1 MEPPTPPPHAVM
13 EVDLLSRLTANH
25 LFLGQIEPF
34 RATILALRSRNPDLA
49 RSILQTIVESGGR
62 YETILFSSNSSPALL
77 TYLCTLELLQFNDP
91 TSRVWS
97 FDSSTLRL
105 RAEFLLYV
113 QIITSRVLESK
124 RVIDN
129 LGQNEMDITNLD
141 SITTDGM
148 GTSGYDSKERLEESR
163 GDASGASISD
173 IDSKQ
178 QFSES
183 KGDPTEMDV
192 NALDSRTENLAEKDV
207 ASTKHWDFQECLR
220 VLSKMSEVGFKR
232 LRPDL
237 IDLDVKESEEEGT
250 SGSTLEI
257 EEDEMVCL
265 RGVILE
271 NADIFQALC
280 ENISKQVKWVQEN
293 DGGDDSGLASSPTVQ
308 EEGVKAL
315 KLIQRYVQTVHLD
328 AMKECLKEG
337 DNDGAMSHIQFLH
350 FDYGVEE
357 ADYRMVL
364 QDLLK
369 RGLSGRTT
377 YDDTWL
383 SMRTKLLSVYENALS
398 SNSIRLVHMIQS
410 IQEELLSEE
419 IETHKVLNGSQIP
432 PPLARLL
439 SFITQ
444 MPPDSSTDQMTSSF
458 KSAISACMRDM
469 YHYARVSGLHVLECV
484 MDVALSAVKREQ
496 LQEAS
501 NILSLYPQLQP
512 LVAVMGWDLLPGKTD
527 MRRKLMQLLWTSKS
541 QILRLEE
548 SPLYGN
554 KSDEVSCVEHLC
566 DFLCY
571 QLDLA
576 SFVACVNSGQSWS
589 LKSSLLLSGKGN
601 NTEFENQ
608 DLQLDPFV
616 ENLVLERLSIHSP
629 LRVLFDVVPDIRFQD
644 AIELFSMQPITSNLA
659 AWKRM
664 KDVELMH
671 MRYAMESAVLTL
683 RAMGNSKNNEVKSY
697 QLALNYLKDL
707 KIHLEAVSNIP
718 RKIMMVNIIISL
730 LHLDDLSADSS
741 SPSPPP
747 RHADTSVESD
757 GHFCSNEEGNMM
769 VVSFT
774 GGLLDILRQN
784 LPSGVT
790 EQEIAIDGN
799 APTDGRQALEWRISK
814 AKSFIED
821 WEWRLSILQS
831 LLPLSDRQWKWE
843 EASTVL
849 RAAPSKLLN
858 LCMQRAKYD
867 IGEEAVNRF
876 SLTPEDKAT
885 LELAEWVDGAFK
897 RASAADA
904 VSRAADETSVVQDL
918 DFSTLRSQLGP
929 LIAAQVML
937 SEIYPGRAPKMG
949 ATYWDQIYEIGIIS
963 VIKRLLKRLQEL
975 LEQDKFPVLQSLLTG
990 DLINTKIFQKQVHR
1004 ERALSMLHQMIQDA
1018 HMGKRQFLSGKLHN
1032 LARAIADEEYERE
1045 YMRGDNSYTD
1055 DKDGVVGLGLRPMRV
1070 TSSVDKSTGT
1080 STSYDSEK
1088 RIYGPL
1094 TSKATT
1100 YLSQFILHIAAIGD
1114 IVDGTDT
1121 THDFNYFSLIY
1132 EWPKDLLTRLVFD
1145 RGSTD
1150 AAAKVSEIM
1159 SADFVHQVISACV
1172 PPIYPPRSGHGWADI
1187 AVIPT
1192 CPKSSSEGKLLSP
1205 SSKEAKPSSYCP
1217 SSATPGVPL
1226 YPLQLDVV
1234 KHLVKLSPVRAVLA
1248 CVFGNCILYGGND
1261 YSSAMS
1267 GSLND
1272 GLVQKNDSDRLF
1284 FEFAL
1289 DQSERFPTLNRWIQM
1304 QTNLHRVSE
1313 VAVSGDQMI
1322 NDGSEGKMSVKRF
1335 REHDSDSD
1343 LEHDE
1348 LAVGA
1353 TTSFSA
1359 LTDTTTESGIWH
1371 DARSEASE
1379 IDTTVF
1385 LSFGWENEKPYEKAV
1400 ERLIDEGKLVDALA
1414 LSDRCLRDGAS
1425 DHLLKLLIEREEE
1438 NHTVFNNTNFRIPS
1452 NSWQYCR
1459 RLKDKQLAA
1468 TLALKYLDR
1477 WELDAALDVLTMC
1490 HCHLLENDP
1499 HKNQVVLRRQALMR
1513 YSHILSADD
1522 RYNSW
1527 QEVEEECKEDPE
1539 GLALRLAE
1547 KGAVSAA
1554 LEVAESAGLSIDL
1567 RRELQG
1573 RQLVKLLT
1581 ADPITGGGPAEAS
1594 RFLSSLR
1601 DSADALRVAMGAMQQ
1616 LPNLRSKQLLV
1627 HFFLKRKDSNLNEPE
1642 LSKLNLWALG
1652 LRVLAILPL
1661 PWQQRCSSLHEH
1673 PQLILEVLLM
1683 RKQLHSA
1690 SLILKE
1696 FPSLRDNNKIF
1707 KYAGKA
1713 IAVTISPPRRES
1725 RIQVSGPKAKQK
1737 SGTPTKSSFSNSLS
1751 NLQKEARR
1759 AFSWTPRNNAEK
1771 TAPKDV
1777 QRKRKGSGLSQT
1789 ERANW
1794 EAMAGIQE
1802 DRIVDGGQDRLPSVS
1817 IAEQWMLTG
1826 DFTKDESVRF
1836 AHNYESA
1843 PDIILFKELL
1853 SLCSDES
1860 TSAKGA
1866 LDLCVNQMR
1875 AVLSSETLPE
1885 NASMET
1891 IGRAYHATETF
1902 LQGLQYAKSQLRKL
1916 SMGNDYSVLVTEDT
1930 SSDAGSSSIGSQ
1942 STDEISET
1950 LSQADTWLRRAEL
1963 LQSLLGYGIAA
1974 SLDDIADQESSGRL
1988 RDRLILE
1995 ERYSM
2000 AVYTCKKCKIDAF
2013 AVWNAW
2019 GLALI
2024 KMEHY
2029 AQARVKFKQALQLY
2043 KDDPAPV
2050 IQDIINTIEGGP
2062 PADVSSVRSMYDHL
2076 AKSAPAILDDSLS
2089 ADSYLNVLYM
2099 PSTFPRSERSRRSQE
2114 SSTENPSNGSEFEDD
2129 IPRSNLDTIRY
2140 LECVNYLQ
2148 EFTREHL
2155 LDFMFKHGHYKD
2167 ACMLF
2172 FPEHSV
2178 PPPPQQ
2184 SSTSS
2189 QKPDPLSTDYG
2200 SIDDLCDLCVGY
2212 GAMSVLEE
2220 VMASRMLSD
2229 DVAVRQYTGAAITR
2243 VIGNDHVAAGLC
2255 CIQLFVNSS
2264 VIDEAIKHLENAK
2277 MHFDEALSARY
2288 KIGGSTKVVTKGV
2301 RGKTASQK
2309 LTEEGLIKF
2318 SARVSMQVDVI
2329 KSFNDTDGPQW
2340 KYSLF
2345 GNPNDPETF
2354 RRRCEIAETLV
2365 EKNFDLAFQVIY
2377 EFKLSAVDIYAG
2389 VASSLADRKKG
2400 GQLTEFFRNI
2410 KGTIEDDDW
2419 DQVLGAAINVYANKH
2434 KERPDRLIDMLTS
2447 SHRKVLACVVC
2458 GRLKS
2463 AFQIA
2468 SRSGSVADV
2477 QYVAHQALHANALPV
2492 LDMCKQWLAQYMR
2505 KGREVINLLLLYNQ
2519 KKEFSTICGHVLS
2532 LSGLFFLK
2540 IRSLRANHICL
2551 IKANMETFNMIFA
2564 FLSTF
2569 KSSTHFNMSSKLF
2582 LFGIDN
2588 FHHSPI
2594 LVVNLPLGAAGK
2606 IQESLF
2612 EFKDIFE
2619 IISAILDS
2627 SSRSAPSLILRLL
2640 GQSVISITHLSF
2652 TVLFLRDSSAY
2663 NRGNF
2668 SFRTPI
2674 SAHLSNQNLVLL
2686 PSPILTCIRVFKSRP
2701 TLFRLLILKRILLQ
2715 MLFWVFFVLFMS

>member
-1 MEPPTPPPHAVM
+1 MESHAGM
-13 EVDLLSRLTANH
+13 ETDLLSRLAANH

-49 RSILQTIVESGGR
+49 RSILQTVVANGGR
-62 YETILFSSNSSPALL
+62 YETILFGTNSSPALL
-77 TYLCTLELLQFNDP
+77 TYICTLELLQFNDA

-113 QIITSRVLESK
+113 QIITSRVLESE
-124 RVIDN
+124 RGNGN
-129 LGQNEMDITNLD
+129 LGQNELDIANSD
-141 SITTDGM
+141 SFRDF
-148 GTSGYDSKERLEESR
+148 DSQEKLKDSR
-163 GDASGASISD
+163 GDTDGTGISD
-173 IDSKQ
+173 VDSKQ
-178 QFSES
+178 QISET
-183 KGDPTEMDV
+183 KGDTSE
-192 NALDSRTENLAEKDV
+192 NALDSST
-207 ASTKHWDFQECLR
+207 STKYRDFEECLG
-220 VLSKMSEVGFKR
+220 VLNKISEVGFKR

-237 IDLDVKESEEEGT
+237 VELETRESEEEGT
-250 SGSTLEI
+250 SGLEM
-257 EEDEMVCL
+257 EEGEMMCL

-271 NADIFQALC
+271 NAVIFEALC
-280 ENISKQVKWVQEN
+280 ENIAKQIKWVQEN
-293 DGGDDSGLASSPTVQ
+293 DGGDDSGLFVSPTAQ
-308 EEGVKAL
+308 EEGRDEDVKVL
-315 KLIQRYVQTVHLD
+315 KLIQRCVQMVHLD

-337 DNDGAMSHIQFLH
+337 DNDGALSHIQFLR
-350 FDYGVEE
+350 FDYGVDE

-369 RGLSGRTT
+369 RVFSGMVA
-377 YDDTWL
+377 YDNTWL
-383 SMRTKLLSVYENALS
+383 STRSKLLSIYEKALS
-398 SNSIRLVHMIQS
+398 SNSTNLVHMIQS
-410 IQEELLSEE
+410 IQEELLSDE
-419 IETHKVLNGSQIP
+419 IESHKVSNGNQIP

-439 SFITQ
+439 TAQ
-444 MPPDSSTDQMTSSF
+444 MAPGDQTSSL
-458 KSAISACMRDM
+458 KLAISACMRDM
-469 YHYARVSGLHVLECV
+469 YHYARISGLHVLQCV

-541 QILRLEE
+541 QSLRLEE
-548 SPLYGN
+548 SSLYGN
-554 KSDEVSCVEHLC
+554 KSDEVSYVEHLC

-589 LKSSLLLSGKGN
+589 LKSSLLLSGKGH
-601 NTEFENQ
+601 TELENQ
-608 DLQLDPFV
+608 DFQLDAFV

-629 LRVLFDVVPDIRFQD
+629 LRVLFDVVPNIRFQD
-644 AIELFSMQPITSNLA
+644 AIELFSMQPITSNFA

-671 MRYAMESAVLTL
+671 MRYAMESAVLSQGS
-683 RAMGNSKNNEVKSY
+683 MGNSKNNEVKSY
-697 QLALNYLKDL
+697 QMALCYLKDL
-707 KIHLEAVSNIP
+707 KIHLEAINNIP

-730 LHLDDLSADSS
+730 LHMDDLSRELSS
-741 SPSPPP
+741 SPPPTTHP
-747 RHADTSVESD
+747 DTSEEIGD
-757 GHFCSNEEGNMM
+757 PCTNEEGNNM
-769 VVSFT
+769 VISFT
-774 GGLLDILRQN
+774 GRLLNILRQN
-784 LPSGVT
+784 LPLSVT
-790 EQEIAIDGN
+790 DQGIANDGN
-799 APTDGRQALEWRISK
+799 VPTDGKRALEWRISK
-814 AKSFIED
+814 ARSFIED
-821 WEWRLSILQS
+821 WEWRLSILQN

-876 SLTPEDKAT
+876 SLPPEDKAT
-885 LELAEWVDGAFK
+885 LELVEWVDGAFK
-897 RASAADA
+897 KASAADA
-904 VSRAADETSVVQDL
+904 VSRAADETSVVQEL

-929 LIAAQVML
+929 LIATILCIDVAAASSRSSTLSQKLLDQAQVML

-949 ATYWDQIYEIGIIS
+949 ATYWDQIYEIAIIS
-963 VIKRLLKRLQEL
+963 VAKRLLKRLQEL
-975 LEQDKFPVLQSLLTG
+975 LEHEKFPVLQALLTG
-990 DLINTKIFQKQVHR
+990 DLINISSKDFQRQGH
-1004 ERALSMLHQMIQDA
+1004 RALAMLHQMIEDA

-1032 LARAIADEEYERE
+1032 LARAIADEENERE
-1045 YMRGDNSYTD
+1045 SRRAESFYH
-1055 DKDGVVGLGLRPMRV
+1055 DKDALNHDKNGVLGLGLRPV
-1070 TSSVDKSTGT
+1070 SQQSSGGEKSTA
-1080 STSYDSEK
+1080 STSYDVKDAEK

-1100 YLSQFILHIAAIGD
+1100 YLSQFILYIAAIGD

-1150 AAAKVSEIM
+1150 AAAKVAEIM
-1159 SADFVHQVISACV
+1159 SADFVHEVISACV

-1192 CPKSSSEGKLLSP
+1192 CPKSNSECKVLSP

-1248 CVFGNCILYGGND
+1248 CVFGSCILYGGGDSTILN
-1261 YSSAMS
+1261 
-1267 GSLND
+1267 SLNEGSMMKRD
-1272 GLVQKNDSDRLF
+1272 ADRLF

-1313 VAVSGDQMI
+1313 VAVTAEHTV
-1322 NDGSEGKMSVKRF
+1322 NEEAKTSVKRF

-1343 LEHDE
+1343 LELDD
-1348 LAVGA
+1348 LAVGPTISVLPE
-1353 TTSFSA
+1353 TTN
-1359 LTDTTTESGIWH
+1359 ESDIWQ
-1371 DARSEASE
+1371 DSPKSETIE

-1400 ERLIDEGKLVDALA
+1400 ERLMEEGKLMDALA

-1438 NHTVFNNTNFRIPS
+1438 DHTVYNRSGHSTFRIPS
-1452 NSWQYCR
+1452 NSWQYCL
-1459 RLKDKQLAA
+1459 RLKNKQLAA
-1468 TLALKYLDR
+1468 TLALKYMHR
-1477 WELDAALDVLTMC
+1477 WELNAALDVLTMC

-1499 HKNQVVLRRQALMR
+1499 CKSEVVLRRQALMR
-1513 YSHILSADD
+1513 YSHIISADE

-1527 QEVEEECKEDPE
+1527 QEVEAECKEDPE

-1547 KGAVSAA
+1547 KGAISAA
-1554 LEVAESAGLSIDL
+1554 LEVAESAGLSIEL

-1601 DSADALRVAMGAMQQ
+1601 DSEDALPVAMGAMQQ

-1627 HFFLKRKDSNLNEPE
+1627 HFFLKRKDSNLTKPE
-1642 LSKLNLWALG
+1642 LSRLNLWALG
-1652 LRVLAILPL
+1652 LRVLALLPL
-1661 PWQQRCSSLHEH
+1661 PWQQRCSALHEH
-1673 PQLILEVLLM
+1673 PQLIVEVLLM
-1683 RKQLHSA
+1683 RKQLQSA
-1690 SLILKE
+1690 SMILKE
-1696 FPSLRDNNKIF
+1696 FPLLRDNNKILT
-1707 KYAGKA
+1707 YAAKA
-1713 IAVTISPPRRES
+1713 ISVTISPPRRES
-1725 RIQVSGPKAKQK
+1725 RIQVSGPKTKQK
-1737 SGTPTKSSFSNSLS
+1737 SGTPTRSSFSNSLS

-1759 AFSWTPRNNAEK
+1759 AFSWNPRNSAEK
-1771 TAPKDV
+1771 TTPKEV
-1777 QRKRKGSGLSQT
+1777 QRKRKGSGLTQT
-1789 ERANW
+1789 DRATW

-1802 DRIVDGGQDRLPSVS
+1802 DRVSSYTMDGQDRLPSVS
-1817 IAEQWMLTG
+1817 IADQWMLTG
-1826 DFTKDESVRF
+1826 DINKDEAVRSS
-1836 AHNYESA
+1836 HHYESA

-1860 TSAKGA
+1860 SSAKGA

-1875 AVLSSETLPE
+1875 YVLSSQHLPE
-1885 NASMET
+1885 NASMEI

-1902 LQGLQYAKSQLRKL
+1902 VQGLLYSKAQLRKL
-1916 SMGNDYSVLVTEDT
+1916 EVSGYSERNKDTEDT
-1930 SSDAGSSSIGSQ
+1930 SSDAGSSSVGSQ
-1942 STDEISET
+1942 STDELSEI
-1950 LSQADTWLRRAEL
+1950 LSQADMWLRRAEL

-1974 SLDDIADQESSGRL
+1974 SLDDIADKESSARL

-2024 KMEHY
+2024 RMEHY

-2062 PADVSSVRSMYDHL
+2062 PADVSSVRSMYEHL

-2099 PSTFPRSERSRRSQE
+2099 PSTFPRSERSRRLQE
-2114 SSTENPSNGSEFEDD
+2114 ASDGNSLNNSEFEDV
-2129 IPRSNLDTIRY
+2129 PRSNLDAIRY

-2148 EFTREHL
+2148 EFTRKDL

-2172 FPEHSV
+2172 FPENDV
-2178 PPPPQQ
+2178 PSPPQQ
-2184 SSTSS
+2184 PSLVAVSSSTP
-2189 QKPDPLSTDYG
+2189 QKPDPLATDYG
-2200 SIDDLCDLCVGY
+2200 TVDDLCDLCIGY

-2220 VMASRMLSD
+2220 VMASRMSSTETA
-2229 DVAVRQYTGAAITR
+2229 DVGVKQYTSAALNRICVFCETYKHFNYLYR
-2243 VIGNDHVAAGLC
+2243 FQVIGKDHVAAGLC

-2264 VIDEAIKHLENAK
+2264 VLDEAIKHLENAK
-2277 MHFDEALSARY
+2277 MHFEDALSARY
-2288 KIGGSTKVVTKGV
+2288 KSGGLTKVVTKGV
-2301 RGKTASQK
+2301 RGKSASQK
-2309 LTEEGLIKF
+2309 LTEEGLVKF
-2318 SARVSMQVDVI
+2318 SARVAMQVDVI

-2354 RRRCEIAETLV
+2354 RRRCVIAETLV

-2377 EFKLSAVDIYAG
+2377 EFNLSAVDIYAG

-2410 KGTIEDDDW
+2410 KGTIEDEDW

-2492 LDMCKQWLAQYMR
+2492 LDMCKQWLAQYM
-2505 KGREVINLLLLYNQ
+2505 
-2519 KKEFSTICGHVLS
+2519 
-2532 LSGLFFLK
+2532 
-2540 IRSLRANHICL
+2540 
-2551 IKANMETFNMIFA
+2551 
-2564 FLSTF
+2564 
-2569 KSSTHFNMSSKLF
+2569 
-2582 LFGIDN
+2582 
-2588 FHHSPI
+2588 
-2594 LVVNLPLGAAGK
+2594 
-2606 IQESLF
+2606 
-2612 EFKDIFE
+2612 
-2619 IISAILDS
+2619 
-2627 SSRSAPSLILRLL
+2627 
-2640 GQSVISITHLSF
+2640 
-2652 TVLFLRDSSAY
+2652 
-2663 NRGNF
+2663 
-2668 SFRTPI
+2668 
-2674 SAHLSNQNLVLL
+2674 
-2686 PSPILTCIRVFKSRP
+2686 
-2701 TLFRLLILKRILLQ
+2701 
-2715 MLFWVFFVLFMS
+2715 